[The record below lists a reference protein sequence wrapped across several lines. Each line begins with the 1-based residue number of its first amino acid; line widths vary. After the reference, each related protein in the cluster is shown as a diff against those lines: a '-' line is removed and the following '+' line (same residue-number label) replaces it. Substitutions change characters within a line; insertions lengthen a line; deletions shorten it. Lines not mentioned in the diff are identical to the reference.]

1 MKKFFDLNT
10 EKKLAFYIG
19 VSEKCITLEENEYKY
34 EVIKN
39 ALDYCWEWLINQ
51 KYDGEF
57 FYELL
62 DNEEN
67 GITVISEMIDNEIE
81 NAIFNCVIDT
91 IAFTSRVAF
100 DKNNAKYYPEPIAL
114 VDDELVYHLLKCFN
128 ICFYKNDFVDDLLD
142 CLMYVGNNNYLE
154 WKNEIQNM
162 IK

>member
-1 MKKFFDLNT
+1 MEKFFYLNT

-62 DNEEN
+62 DNEED
-67 GITVISEMIDNEIE
+67 GITVISEMNDNEIE

-91 IAFTSRVAF
+91 VAFTSRVAF

-114 VDDELVYHLLKCFN
+114 VDDELVNHLLKCLD
-128 ICFYKNDFVDDLLD
+128 ICFYKDDFVGDLLD
-142 CLMYVGNNNYLE
+142 YLVSVKADNYLE
-154 WKNEIQNM
+154 WKNQIKNM